1 MRYTDA
7 VLAVDELPVARRAA
21 ALEMLSEVL
30 RLEREVASVYL
41 ALAARPGPA
50 PLRAACGEIA
60 AQTVERIPT
69 IEALAREAGLEAMP
83 GVSPASTAASGPDG
97 RGELFGQVFERER
110 ALETAYRDLAVL
122 LGDPTRCPSLP
133 TLLAEAIRRR
143 ARLRD
148 LYVRYS

>member
-1 MRYTDA
+1 M
-7 VLAVDELPVARRAA
+7 LAVDELPVARRAA
-21 ALEMLSEVL
+21 ALEMLSEAL

-60 AQTVERIPT
+60 ARTVERIPT
-69 IEALAREAGLEAMP
+69 IEALAREAGLAAVP
-83 GVSPASTAASGPDG
+83 GVSPASPAASGPEG
-97 RGELFGQVFERER
+97 RGELFGRAFERER
-110 ALETAYRDLAVL
+110 ALEPAYRDLAGL
-122 LGDPTRCPSLP
+122 LGDPTRCPSLV
-133 TLLAEAIRRR
+133 TLLAEATRRR

>member
-1 MRYTDA
+1 M
-7 VLAVDELPVARRAA
+7 LAVDEFPVARRAA

-30 RLEREVASVYL
+30 RLEREVASVYR

-60 AQTVERIPT
+60 ALTVERIPT

-83 GVSPASTAASGPDG
+83 GVSTASPAAPGPDG
-97 RGELFGQVFERER
+97 RGELFGRAFVRER
-110 ALETAYRDLAVL
+110 ALEVAYRELAAL

-133 TLLAEAIRRR
+133 TLLGEATRRR